1 MIFDRIS
8 LVDAYAALQITEANE
23 GKLKQVLFNRTAHY
37 GTKTNVRFSSVLEL
51 GRFIESEFA
60 FQAFDPNCECGTC
73 NESIW
78 QLLSFTVELPGRRFV
93 TFINNIRGEFES
105 AEAAQLNRSS
115 KAALAVVF
123 KKNATLIRLK
133 KTATCYGYIENQGK
147 YVSPCDYID
156 LIKTPAH
163 DEVIKL
169 YQSTRNK
176 HGLNRTEVY
185 IDKCNEGIIEKAYK
199 WPDEV
204 EEFPCADFTVS
215 DTVVTEADLDYC
227 STYEFQLES
236 TSVTDAEAEVPTTT
250 LATTLATTQATTLAT
265 TLPTTLP
272 TTTLATT
279 LPTTTLATTLATAAT
294 TEATTTQQEWNI
306 LLMSGGF
313 SFNGM
318 HWQTAN
324 NGGNY
329 DNVPGNQYGFSF
341 TNTLNNG
348 LLDTTLIQ
356 NLLDDAYTF
365 EQDTS
370 IFTTPQ
376 LTIVAY
382 GGATYFGPGIG
393 QVQVGQQLYD
403 GYTTNPWT
411 QDIAS
416 GFGAGAAQIS
426 LIQGGNSYVQQIGSD
441 PTLQNDE
448 NSGWQNNGGTIR
460 VIEWDANGIVTDVQ
474 DFTIPSPPT
483 S

>member
-199 WPDEV
+199 WPDEI

-250 LATTLATTQATTLAT
+250 LTTTLATTTEATTLPTTLATTTEATTLPTTTEATTLATTQATTTAA
-265 TLPTTLP
+265 
-272 TTTLATT
+272 TTLATT
-279 LPTTTLATTLATAAT
+279 LPTTTSTSTTR
-294 TEATTTQQEWNI
+294 
-306 LLMSGGF
+306 
-313 SFNGM
+313 
-318 HWQTAN
+318 
-324 NGGNY
+324 
-329 DNVPGNQYGFSF
+329 P
-341 TNTLNNG
+341 
-348 LLDTTLIQ
+348 
-356 NLLDDAYTF
+356 
-365 EQDTS
+365 
-370 IFTTPQ
+370 
-376 LTIVAY
+376 
-382 GGATYFGPGIG
+382 
-393 QVQVGQQLYD
+393 
-403 GYTTNPWT
+403 
-411 QDIAS
+411 
-416 GFGAGAAQIS
+416 
-426 LIQGGNSYVQQIGSD
+426 
-441 PTLQNDE
+441 
-448 NSGWQNNGGTIR
+448 
-460 VIEWDANGIVTDVQ
+460 
-474 DFTIPSPPT
+474 
-483 S
+483 